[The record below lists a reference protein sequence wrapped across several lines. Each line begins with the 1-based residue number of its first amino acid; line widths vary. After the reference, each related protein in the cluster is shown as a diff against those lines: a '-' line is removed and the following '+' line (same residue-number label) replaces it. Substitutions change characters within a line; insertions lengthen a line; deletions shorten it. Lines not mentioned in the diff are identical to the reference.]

1 MRPLRYRRTVTV
13 RVRDNSELQRYEAI
27 VDGELAGSI
36 LYREREDALVL
47 VHTEIGERF
56 EGQGIGS
63 RLVAGTLDD
72 IRARGLQIV
81 PICRFVKAYLE
92 RHPEQAD
99 LIAA

>member
-1 MRPLRYRRTVTV
+1 MT
-13 RVRDNSELQRYEAI
+13 VRDNPELQRYEAI

-36 LYREREDALVL
+36 SYRAQDDELVL
-47 VHTEIGERF
+47 VHTQVEEEF

-72 IRARGLQIV
+72 IRARGLRMR
-81 PICRFVKAYLE
+81 PFCRFVKAYLE
-92 RHPEQAD
+92 RHPEYDD